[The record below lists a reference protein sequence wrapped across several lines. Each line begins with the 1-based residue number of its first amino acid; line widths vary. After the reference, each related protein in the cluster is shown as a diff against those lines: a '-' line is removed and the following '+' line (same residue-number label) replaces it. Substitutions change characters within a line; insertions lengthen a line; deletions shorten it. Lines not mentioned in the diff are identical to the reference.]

1 MDKDVYINTYVREY
15 MYIHEL
21 YRKPLQN
28 NNHIHLYI
36 YRSAD
41 ELEAEVRKA
50 LVRIKGPV

>member
-1 MDKDVYINTYVREY
+1 MHIGIYRCICMNINHI
-15 MYIHEL
+15 YIH
-21 YRKPLQN
+21 
-28 NNHIHLYI
+28 I